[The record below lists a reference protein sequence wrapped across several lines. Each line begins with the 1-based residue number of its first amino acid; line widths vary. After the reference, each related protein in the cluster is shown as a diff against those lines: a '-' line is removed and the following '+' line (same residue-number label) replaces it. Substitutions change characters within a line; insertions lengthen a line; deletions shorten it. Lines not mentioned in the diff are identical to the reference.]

1 MFELVRLV
9 IARQRRLLGALREAE
24 ADKSFVKQLAE
35 PVREALQGAVRAGEP
50 LDDDHAVPPFVIDN
64 SADAAIGGFHT
75 IVVGIEKGLSDRLI
89 KPLPPERAKK
99 KAAARDIL
107 QRAFPNGTGFLGEAM
122 SLQYTAM
129 EKLVKTLRAKQ
140 CADAVAALG
149 LGYLVDHIED
159 HLAPYGRAVKTRDN
173 RDLEEIGTAFHEAYT
188 TLALLVTA
196 HHAGDDDVKKR
207 LLNPYRKQLSDQRQD
222 ERAAR
227 ARSAR
232 NAAEPEPEAEAA
244 GDSEPEAEA

>member
-9 IARQRRLLGALREAE
+9 IARQRRLLGALQEAA
-24 ADKSFVKQLAE
+24 ADKAFVKELAD
-35 PVREALQGAVRAGEP
+35 PVSKALHAAVLAGEP
-50 LDDDHAVPPFVIDN
+50 LDDDHVVPPIVVDN

-75 IVVGIEKGLSDRLI
+75 ALVGIEKALSDRLI

-99 KAAARDIL
+99 KASARDIR
-107 QRAFPNGTGFLGEAM
+107 QRAFPKGTGFLGDAM

-129 EKLVKTLRAKQ
+129 KRLVKTLRAKP
-140 CADAVAALG
+140 CADGVTVLG

-173 RDLEEIGTAFHEAYT
+173 RDLEEIGAAFHEAYT

-207 LLNPYRKQLSDQRQD
+207 LINPYRNELSDQRQD

-232 NAAEPEPEAEAA
+232 NAAEAEAA
-244 GDSEPEAEA
+244 GDAEAEADA

>member
-9 IARQRRLLGALREAE
+9 IARQRRLLGALQEAD

-35 PVREALQGAVRAGEP
+35 PVREALQEAVRAGEP
-50 LDDDHAVPPFVIDN
+50 LDDDHAVPPFVVDN

-75 IVVGIEKGLSDRLI
+75 IVVGIDKALSDRLI

-107 QRAFPNGTGFLGEAM
+107 QRAFPNGTGFLGDAM
-122 SLQYTAM
+122 PLQYTAM
-129 EKLVKTLRAKQ
+129 KKLVKTLRAKP
-140 CADAVAALG
+140 CADAVAVLG

-173 RDLEEIGTAFHEAYT
+173 RDLEEVGAAFHEAYT
-188 TLALLVTA
+188 ALALLATA
-196 HHAGDDDVKKR
+196 HHAGDDEVKKR
-207 LLNPYRKQLSDQRQD
+207 LLNPYRTQLSDQRQD
-222 ERAAR
+222 DRAAR
-227 ARSAR
+227 ARSAK
-232 NAAEPEPEAEAA
+232 NAAEPEPEPAD
-244 GDSEPEAEA
+244 DSEAEPDA